1 MEAAKEAL
9 NNVRQQDIGEIK
21 ALPQPP
27 EVIQKVCTMCYYMY
41 PKAVPDDAWASVK
54 LKLISDMDLLKN
66 LKEYQVDKL
75 KAEGANKAKKA
86 LANLEKD
93 AGCTGA
99 ELYAYVKNKSLAAA
113 GLYSWVASTIKC
125 FDIFRDVE
133 PKRKNAE
140 KLKVLK
146 AAAEKDLAET
156 ESRLKDVT
164 EKLSDLNSKRTIKQK
179 ELDELER
186 ISKDMTRKLTAASKL
201 ITGLG
206 SE

>member
-1 MEAAKEAL
+1 
-9 NNVRQQDIGEIK
+9 
-21 ALPQPP
+21 
-27 EVIQKVCTMCYYMY
+27 MCYYMY
-41 PKAVPDDAWASVK
+41 PKAVSDDTWASVK

-75 KAEGANKAKKA
+75 KTDGANKAKRA

-99 ELYAYVKNKSLAAA
+99 ELYSYVKGKSLAAA

-125 FDIFRDVE
+125 FDIYKDVE
-133 PKRKNAE
+133 PKRKKAE
-140 KLKVLK
+140 EMKKQKV
-146 AAAEKDLAET
+146 AAEKDLFET

-164 EKLSDLNSKRTIKQK
+164 EKLADLNNKRNIKQK

-186 ISKDMTRKLTAASKL
+186 ISNEMTRKLNAASKL

-206 SE
+206 SEQKRWTIDMEGLA